1 MAKYLRRLDFKTCN
15 VKEIEEALKNTREFL
30 LKEISDSNS
39 IYSEDSKF
47 QLKRL
52 IDRMDKKN
60 ILDMTISGIESYI
73 RDLITIIDFITGEF

>member
-1 MAKYLRRLDFKTCN
+1 MAKYLRRLDFKICSI
-15 VKEIEEALKNTREFL
+15 KDIEEALKNTREFL
-30 LKEISDSNS
+30 LKEITDSNS
-39 IYSEDSKF
+39 IYNEDSKF

-73 RDLITIIDFITGEF
+73 RDLITIMDFITGEF